1 MEVIFFLPVVL
12 THGTQVLVARW
23 VLPWLSHGKGSR
35 RTWAMRLPV
44 KGSIEQQ
51 RKSLLRLLSEG
62 GRDGWDQ
69 EQTVCLQKVL
79 AGQHEPGAH
88 VDTHL

>member
-69 EQTVCLQKVL
+69 EQAVSTESPCWSTR
-79 AGQHEPGAH
+79 ARAH
-88 VDTHL
+88 VDAHL